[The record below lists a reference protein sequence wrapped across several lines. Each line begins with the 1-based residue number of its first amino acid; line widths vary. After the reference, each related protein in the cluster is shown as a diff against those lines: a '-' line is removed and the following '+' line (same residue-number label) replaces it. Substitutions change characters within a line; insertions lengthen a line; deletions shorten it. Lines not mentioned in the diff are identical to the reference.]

1 MSDSD
6 YDFNT
11 IVPIDMK
18 VQDFV
23 PVRDVFGTIYDVRIT
38 AYAQQ
43 KVIASI
49 LWQEYGVDKRTA
61 IVKLYRELLRD
72 IRELYRFNA

>member
-1 MSDSD
+1 MSESD

-23 PVRDVFGTIYDVRIT
+23 PVKDVFGTIYDVRIT
-38 AYAQQ
+38 AYA
-43 KVIASI
+43 
-49 LWQEYGVDKRTA
+49 
-61 IVKLYRELLRD
+61 
-72 IRELYRFNA
+72 

>member
-1 MSDSD
+1 MSEQIN
-6 YDFNT
+6 DFDI

-23 PVRDVFGTIYDVRIT
+23 PVKDVFGTIYDVRIT

-43 KVIASI
+43 KVIAFI
-49 LWQEYGVDKRTA
+49 LWQEYGADKRTA
-61 IVKLYRELLRD
+61 IIKLYRELLRD